1 MRYSQ
6 RTLDDDFKATK
17 VSIIQSIN
25 KMRKSEKFDEEE
37 VTFHK
42 NQARILNTSREN
54 IKYLDHQEY
63 MVNPAIGV
71 ERSTFSHTFHPH
83 APF

>member
-1 MRYSQ
+1 
-6 RTLDDDFKATK
+6 LDDDFKATK

-37 VTFHK
+37 VMFHK
-42 NQARILNTSREN
+42 NQARILNSSREN

-63 MVNPAIGV
+63 LVNPAIGG
-71 ERSTFSHTFHPH
+71 ERSTFSRTIHPH

>member
-1 MRYSQ
+1 
-6 RTLDDDFKATK
+6 
-17 VSIIQSIN
+17 
-25 KMRKSEKFDEEE
+25 MRKSEDFDEEE

-42 NQARILNTSREN
+42 NQAHILNTSREK

-63 MVNPAIGV
+63 LANPAMGG
-71 ERSTFSHTFHPH
+71 ERSTFSCTFHPH

>member
-17 VSIIQSIN
+17 VSIIHSIN
-25 KMRKSEKFDEEE
+25 KMRKSEDYDEEE
-37 VTFHK
+37 ITFHK
-42 NQARILNTSREN
+42 NQARMLNTSREN

-63 MVNPAIGV
+63 LVNPAIGG